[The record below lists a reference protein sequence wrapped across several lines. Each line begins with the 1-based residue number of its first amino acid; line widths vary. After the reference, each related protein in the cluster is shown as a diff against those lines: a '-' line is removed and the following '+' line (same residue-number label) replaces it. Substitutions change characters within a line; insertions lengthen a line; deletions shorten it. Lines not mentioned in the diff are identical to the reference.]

1 MDPPDP
7 VVRGG
12 DDEDDDDRPIRW
24 VSVTPA
30 TAKRDSSVKLGKV
43 GRLIHILKKPFKTS
57 GELVLKTFLRSIIQ
71 LLCTLCSGSISEE
84 VVSLCPQFLPLLAKG
99 ELIIRL
105 DQPTKSLDRE
115 ELHMIISIYLRE
127 GFRKKNRIF
136 YGLLPNRA
144 RVVKKP
150 YCFLKKYFFREHV
163 ESF

>member
-57 GELVLKTFLRSIIQ
+57 GELVLKTFLRALFNCVAHCAQVPS
-71 LLCTLCSGSISEE
+71 LKKLSRSALDSCPSLPR
-84 VVSLCPQFLPLLAKG
+84 VSLLLDW
-99 ELIIRL
+99 IN
-105 DQPTKSLDRE
+105 QPK
-115 ELHMIISIYLRE
+115 
-127 GFRKKNRIF
+127 
-136 YGLLPNRA
+136 
-144 RVVKKP
+144 V
-150 YCFLKKYFFREHV
+150 
-163 ESF
+163 

>member
-144 RVVKKP
+144 RVVKKHTA
-150 YCFLKKYFFREHV
+150 F
-163 ESF
+163 